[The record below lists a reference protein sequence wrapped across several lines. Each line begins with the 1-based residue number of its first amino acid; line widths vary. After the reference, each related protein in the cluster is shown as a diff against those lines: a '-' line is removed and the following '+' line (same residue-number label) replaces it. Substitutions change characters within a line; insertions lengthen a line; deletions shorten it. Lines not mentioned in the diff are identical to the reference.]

1 MPFIECGG
9 GYGAA
14 EVLQEP
20 LSPLSLYSPPIG
32 SESCSIEERLQ
43 QTQNQLKNL
52 KDILLTKENDYDD
65 QQQELKFY
73 IIKNEELMDVINT
86 FRCPSEKKAHKLMI
100 LKSEQNSELTLQVH
114 SLRDLLQ
121 KSGIEIAS
129 LTKQIQSL
137 NYKIDSLT
145 NIKDKNQKLQIQI
158 NELVQIVNN
167 VDVTITPEIGV
178 DGDAADHDDIA
189 SEWNV
194 QWLNNMILPK
204 SVGGNNAAVDET
216 ESESDDN
223 TKSNIQMIT
232 RKVITMEA
240 DRQRLLKESLQVN
253 QNIDGICKTDQI
265 ASLERKVRSMQY
277 EQDTLQETNSALRR
291 QMCVREGKILA
302 LEELF
307 QNINTKN
314 RNINGNRKKTRKVVR
329 PSAGSLYRIDRS
341 VSLMNG
347 DESDDDCDYDD
358 EDMDINSVTSSGTS
372 KQQSF
377 EEMFTSIWTT
387 FSSPVENMAKN
398 LIVGSGSRSNND
410 NNGSSYLEEEGEE
423 LDEMDDINIDDSSD
437 SSSCHDEMTSS
448 CAAFSVTGDSYHTK
462 QVEEELQAAAQKEYN
477 ELHNNHHKLCEDYE
491 SSQLRITDLTAR
503 LEESIIKATS
513 FEKKSELREGLL
525 KDVIQQYKEL
535 QLENSTCKDHLRK
548 VKQKVT
554 VLLQLEKERSEQEE
568 QERKNEEE
576 AAVAADAVTAATDG
590 QQKVIVVSKKGGN
603 ANNNGGFLEEETPT
617 FDMSE
622 NGNEN
627 EGDEDDGSTSS
638 SLSTSSAS
646 SSLYTTKGLVLD
658 EKFMTEDYKRLES
671 ECDRLQHEFDAAI
684 DRITSLEEELEEAKV
699 QVHDNQKVSTEKS
712 HKIAVLEKEKCALQE
727 RIIEVTAKIVD
738 TQSTHTRQS
747 IEVDTELKVA
757 EQKYEEARKNQMD
770 REQDLW
776 DVIEQYKELAE
787 TNNESSTTKEKAADV
802 EHELVSTEK
811 VETQRRDLVYEH
823 RKLEKG
829 K

>member
-1 MPFIECGG
+1 
-9 GYGAA
+9 
-14 EVLQEP
+14 
-20 LSPLSLYSPPIG
+20 
-32 SESCSIEERLQ
+32 
-43 QTQNQLKNL
+43 
-52 KDILLTKENDYDD
+52 
-65 QQQELKFY
+65 
-73 IIKNEELMDVINT
+73 
-86 FRCPSEKKAHKLMI
+86 
-100 LKSEQNSELTLQVH
+100 
-114 SLRDLLQ
+114 
-121 KSGIEIAS
+121 
-129 LTKQIQSL
+129 
-137 NYKIDSLT
+137 
-145 NIKDKNQKLQIQI
+145 
-158 NELVQIVNN
+158 
-167 VDVTITPEIGV
+167 
-178 DGDAADHDDIA
+178 
-189 SEWNV
+189 
-194 QWLNNMILPK
+194 
-204 SVGGNNAAVDET
+204 
-216 ESESDDN
+216 
-223 TKSNIQMIT
+223 
-232 RKVITMEA
+232 
-240 DRQRLLKESLQVN
+240 
-253 QNIDGICKTDQI
+253 
-265 ASLERKVRSMQY
+265 
-277 EQDTLQETNSALRR
+277 
-291 QMCVREGKILA
+291 
-302 LEELF
+302 
-307 QNINTKN
+307 
-314 RNINGNRKKTRKVVR
+314 
-329 PSAGSLYRIDRS
+329 
-341 VSLMNG
+341 MNG

-387 FSSPVENMAKN
+387 FSSPVENMAQN
-398 LIVGSGSRSNND
+398 LIVGSRSGSRSN

-554 VLLQLEKERSEQEE
+554 VLLQLEKERSQQ
-568 QERKNEEE
+568 QERKNTEE

-622 NGNEN
+622 NGSEN

-671 ECDRLQHEFDAAI
+671 ECDRLQHEFDTAI
-684 DRITSLEEELEEAKV
+684 DKITSLEEELEEAKV

-787 TNNESSTTKEKAADV
+787 TNNESSTTKGKAADV

-823 RKLEKG
+823 RKLEKAMEEAVETG
-829 K
+829 ERLSKELVMARNDSAKDKEESKGIRKRLAGCHFHYKQLQEQYDILLKQKDNVERQLIKSQKDEASRRSKIDSLQISMMNNLREKRRDADKVDTLSRENEELQMKMKKLLQKDVVNGSVDDDDDDDNDVEKSSPPSTVIETKKETPITSHSLPISTGDKVTEVADLQKTTITSSDK